1 MCALLCALF
10 WKITEEKY
18 MENKYYSNYFK
29 SIGQGLEKSLY
40 YVNQQVSEPELF
52 FQTIK
57 GILTKLRETRNKI
70 YFFGNG
76 ASAAF
81 ANHMALDFS
90 KNGKILSRSL
100 SDSAL
105 LTALSNDYSYD
116 KAMLEYL
123 KIEGVSKDDL
133 VITISSSGNSP
144 NVVSVLEYC
153 KENNIKSLALS
164 GLKNDNKSITLADY
178 SIYVPMKTY
187 GMVECIH
194 QIFLHLILD
203 ESMEIFEWDRNEF
216 QNMNASNFKL

>member
-1 MCALLCALF
+1 MNYF
-10 WKITEEKY
+10 
-18 MENKYYSNYFK
+18 NKYIEYV
-29 SIGQGLEKSLY
+29 SIGLKTSQFIFNSIETDSHFFFNEIKNILQSLKK
-40 YVNQQVSEPELF
+40 N
-52 FQTIK
+52 K
-57 GILTKLRETRNKI
+57 NKI

-105 LTALSNDYSYD
+105 LTALSNDYSYEN
-116 KAMLEYL
+116 AMLEFL
-123 KIEGVSKDDL
+123 KIEGVTQGDL

-144 NVVSVLEYC
+144 NIVSVLNHC

-164 GLKNDNKSITLADY
+164 GLKKENKSISLADF

-194 QIFLHLILD
+194 QIFLHMILD
-203 ESMEIFEWDRNEF
+203 ESMEIFEWDREDY
-216 QNMNASNFKL
+216 QNMNISSFKL

>member
-1 MCALLCALF
+1 M
-10 WKITEEKY
+10 K
-18 MENKYYSNYFK
+18 NKYYSNYFK
-29 SIGQGLEKSLY
+29 TLGQGLVDSKY
-40 YVNQQVSEPELF
+40 YLNQQNIEPDIF
-52 FQTIK
+52 FSTIK
-57 GILTKLRETRNKI
+57 DILIKHREAKNKI

-105 LTALSNDYSYD
+105 LTALSNDYSYE

-123 KIEGVSKDDL
+123 KIEGITKDDL

-144 NVVSVLEYC
+144 NIVNVLEYC
-153 KENNIKSLALS
+153 KENRIQSLSLS
-164 GLKNDNKSITLADY
+164 GLKKDNKSIVHADY

-203 ESMEIFEWDRNEF
+203 ESMEIFEWNRTEF
-216 QNMNASNFKL
+216 QNMNISNLKF

>member
-1 MCALLCALF
+1 MQ
-10 WKITEEKY
+10 KN

-29 SIGQGLEKSLY
+29 SIGQGLEESLY
-40 YVNQQVSEPELF
+40 YTNQQLSEPELF

-57 GILTKLRETRNKI
+57 NSLKKLRETKSKI

-100 SDSAL
+100 SDSSL
-105 LTALSNDYSYD
+105 LTALSNDYSYEN
-116 KAMLEYL
+116 AMLEFL
-123 KIEGVSKDDL
+123 KIEGVTKEDL

-164 GLKNDNKSITLADY
+164 GLKNDNKSIMLADY

-203 ESMEIFEWDRNEF
+203 ESMEIFEWERNEF
-216 QNMNASNFKL
+216 QNMNSKNFTL

>member
-1 MCALLCALF
+1 L
-10 WKITEEKY
+10 
-18 MENKYYSNYFK
+18 
-29 SIGQGLEKSLY
+29 
-40 YVNQQVSEPELF
+40 
-52 FQTIK
+52 
-57 GILTKLRETRNKI
+57 
-70 YFFGNG
+70 GNG

-100 SDSAL
+100 SDSSL
-105 LTALSNDYSYD
+105 LTALSNDYSYEN
-116 KAMLEYL
+116 AMLEFL
-123 KIEGVSKDDL
+123 KIEGVTKEDL

-144 NVVSVLEYC
+144 NIVSALTYC
-153 KENNIKSLALS
+153 KENNIQSLALS
-164 GLKNDNKSITLADY
+164 GLKNDNKSISLAGY

-216 QNMNASNFKL
+216 QNMNSSNFKL

>member
-1 MCALLCALF
+1 
-10 WKITEEKY
+10 
-18 MENKYYSNYFK
+18 MENNYYSNYFK
-29 SIGQGLEKSLY
+29 SINQGLVESLY
-40 YVNQQVSEPELF
+40 YANQQISEPELF

-57 GILTKLRETRNKI
+57 GILNKLRESKNKI

-105 LTALSNDYSYD
+105 LTALSNDYSYEN
-116 KAMLEYL
+116 AMLEFL
-123 KIEGVSKDDL
+123 KIEGATQDDL

-144 NVVSVLEYC
+144 NIISVLNYC
-153 KENNIKSLALS
+153 KEKNIKSLALS
-164 GLKNDNKSITLADY
+164 GLKKDNKSIFLADY

-203 ESMEIFEWDRNEF
+203 ETMEIYEWDRNEF
-216 QNMNASNFKL
+216 QNMNSSGFKL

>member
-1 MCALLCALF
+1 
-10 WKITEEKY
+10 
-18 MENKYYSNYFK
+18 MEYKYYSNYFK
-29 SIGQGLEKSLY
+29 SISRGLEESLY
-40 YVNQQVSEPELF
+40 YANQQLSEPDLF
-52 FQTIK
+52 FETIK
-57 GILTKLRETRNKI
+57 GILLKLRENKNKI

-81 ANHMALDFS
+81 AHHMALDFS
-90 KNGKILSRSL
+90 KNGKILARSL

-105 LTALSNDYSYD
+105 LTALSNDFSYE

-123 KIEGVSKDDL
+123 KIEGVTNDDL

-144 NVVSVLEYC
+144 NIVSVLEYC

-164 GLKNDNKSITLADY
+164 GLKQDNKSILIADY

-203 ESMEIFEWDRNEF
+203 ESMDIFDWDRKEF
-216 QNMNASNFKL
+216 QNMSSLNFKL

>member
-1 MCALLCALF
+1 MG
-10 WKITEEKY
+10 
-18 MENKYYSNYFK
+18 NKYYSNYFK
-29 SIGQGLEKSLY
+29 SIGQGLEESLY
-40 YVNQQVSEPELF
+40 YSNQQLSEPQLF

-57 GILTKLRETRNKI
+57 GILKKLRETKSKI

-100 SDSAL
+100 SDSSL
-105 LTALSNDYSYD
+105 LTALSNDYSYEN
-116 KAMLEYL
+116 AMSEFL
-123 KIEGVSKDDL
+123 KIEGVTKEDL

-144 NVVSVLEYC
+144 NIVSVLNYC
-153 KENNIKSLALS
+153 KENYIKSLAFS
-164 GLKNDNKSITLADY
+164 GLKKDNKSIPLADY

-203 ESMEIFEWDRNEF
+203 ESMEIFEWNREDF
-216 QNMNASNFKL
+216 QNMNISSYKI

>member
-1 MCALLCALF
+1 
-10 WKITEEKY
+10 

-29 SIGQGLEKSLY
+29 SINQGLVESLY
-40 YVNQQVSEPELF
+40 YANQQLSEPELF

-57 GILTKLRETRNKI
+57 GILKKLRESNNKI

-105 LTALSNDYSYD
+105 LTALSNDYSYEN
-116 KAMLEYL
+116 AMMEYL
-123 KIEGVSKDDL
+123 KIEGVVKNDL

-144 NVVSVLEYC
+144 NIVSVLNYC

-164 GLKNDNKSITLADY
+164 GLKKENKSISLADY

-203 ESMEIFEWDRNEF
+203 ESMEIFEWDRIEY
-216 QNMNASNFKL
+216 QNMNISSFKL

>member
-1 MCALLCALF
+1 
-10 WKITEEKY
+10 

-29 SIGQGLEKSLY
+29 SINKGLVESLY
-40 YVNQQVSEPELF
+40 YANQQLTDPELF

-57 GILTKLRETRNKI
+57 ELLKKLRDTKSKI

-105 LTALSNDYSYD
+105 LTALSNDYSYENS
-116 KAMLEYL
+116 MIEYL
-123 KIEGVSKDDL
+123 KIEGVSIDDL

-144 NVVSVLEYC
+144 NVVSVLNYC
-153 KENNIKSLALS
+153 NENGIKSFALS
-164 GLKNDNKSITLADY
+164 GLKKDNKSISLADY

-203 ESMEIFEWDRNEF
+203 ESMEIFEWDRVEY
-216 QNMNASNFKL
+216 QNMNISSFKL

>member
-1 MCALLCALF
+1 
-10 WKITEEKY
+10 
-18 MENKYYSNYFK
+18 MENKYYLNYFK
-29 SIGQGLEKSLY
+29 SISQGLTNSMY
-40 YVNQQVSEPELF
+40 YLDQQKTNPDIF
-52 FQTIK
+52 FEVIN
-57 GILTKLRETRNKI
+57 GILQQLRKTKKKI

-105 LTALSNDYSYD
+105 LTALSNDYSYES
-116 KAMLEYL
+116 AMVEFL
-123 KIEGVSKDDL
+123 KIEGVTQEDL

-144 NVVSVLEYC
+144 NIISVLNYC
-153 KENNIKSLALS
+153 KENNIKTFALS
-164 GLKNDNKSITLADY
+164 GLEVDNRSVKIANH

-203 ESMEIFEWDRNEF
+203 ESIEIFEWNRINS
-216 QNMNASNFKL
+216 QNMNSSNFNL

>member
-1 MCALLCALF
+1 M
-10 WKITEEKY
+10 K
-18 MENKYYSNYFK
+18 NKYYSNYFK
-29 SIGQGLEKSLY
+29 SINQGLVESLY
-40 YVNQQVSEPELF
+40 YANQQLSEPDLF
-52 FQTIK
+52 FQMIK
-57 GILTKLRETRNKI
+57 GILKKLRESKSKI

-105 LTALSNDYSYD
+105 LTALSNDYSYEN
-116 KAMLEYL
+116 AMLEFL
-123 KIEGVSKDDL
+123 KIEGATQDDL

-144 NVVSVLEYC
+144 NIISLLNYC
-153 KENNIKSLALS
+153 KEKNIKSLALS
-164 GLKNDNKSITLADY
+164 GLKKDNKSIFLADY

-203 ESMEIFEWDRNEF
+203 ESMEVFEWKRSEF
-216 QNMNASNFKL
+216 QNMNASQFIL

>member
-1 MCALLCALF
+1 MRKEL
-10 WKITEEKY
+10 
-18 MENKYYSNYFK
+18 MENKYYSNYFR
-29 SIGQGLEKSLY
+29 SISRGLEESLY
-40 YVNQQVSEPELF
+40 YVNQQLFEPELF
-52 FQTIK
+52 FQSIK
-57 GILTKLRETRNKI
+57 GILKKLRETKNKI

-105 LTALSNDYSYD
+105 LTALSNDYSYEN
-116 KAMLEYL
+116 AMLEYL
-123 KIEGVSKDDL
+123 KIEGVTKEDL
-133 VITISSSGNSP
+133 VITISSSGNSQ
-144 NVVSVLEYC
+144 NIVSVLNHC

-164 GLKNDNKSITLADY
+164 GLKKDNKSISLADY

-203 ESMEIFEWDRNEF
+203 DSMEIFEWDRVEY
-216 QNMNASNFKL
+216 QNMNASSFKF

>member
-1 MCALLCALF
+1 M
-10 WKITEEKY
+10 KS
-18 MENKYYSNYFK
+18 KYYLNYFK
-29 SIGQGLEKSLY
+29 SINEGLINTSFYLK
-40 YVNQQVSEPELF
+40 NKKTEPDIF
-52 FQTIK
+52 FKKIK
-57 GILTKLRETRNKI
+57 IILDKLRSSYNNI

-100 SDSAL
+100 SDSAM
-105 LTALSNDYSYD
+105 LTALSNDYSYENS
-116 KAMLEYL
+116 MLEFL
-123 KIEGVSKDDL
+123 KMEGVTINDL

-144 NVVSVLEYC
+144 NIINVLNYC
-153 KENNIKSLALS
+153 KKNKIKSLALS
-164 GLKNDNKSITLADY
+164 GLKKDNQSISISDY

-203 ESMEIFEWDRNEF
+203 ESMEIFEWDREDY
-216 QNMNASNFKL
+216 QNMSANKYNL

>member
-1 MCALLCALF
+1 VSGFVRIILENNY
-10 WKITEEKY
+10 KIHI
-18 MENKYYSNYFK
+18 MSKYYLNYFNSINNGLVNSNYFVDK
-29 SIGQGLEKSLY
+29 IATDPRVFFEIIKKNLNSLR
-40 YVNQQVSEPELF
+40 L
-52 FQTIK
+52 K
-57 GILTKLRETRNKI
+57 RNKI

-90 KNGKILSRSL
+90 KNGRILSRSL

-105 LTALSNDYSYD
+105 LTALSNDYSYEN
-116 KAMLEYL
+116 AMLEFL
-123 KIEGVSKDDL
+123 KIEGVTKDDL

-144 NVVSVLEYC
+144 NVVSVLNYC

>member
-1 MCALLCALF
+1 MKDFYFL
-10 WKITEEKY
+10 
-18 MENKYYSNYFK
+18 NYFHAIHK
-29 SIGQGLEKSLY
+29 GMLDSEFFFDRQKIGPDS
-40 YVNQQVSEPELF
+40 F
-52 FQTIK
+52 FETIK
-57 GILTKLRETRNKI
+57 IILLKLRETKSRI
-70 YFFGNG
+70 FFFGNG

-105 LTALSNDYSYD
+105 LTALSNDYSYEM
-116 KAMLEYL
+116 AMAEYL
-123 KIEGVSKDDL
+123 KIEGVNKEDFI
-133 VITISSSGNSP
+133 ITISSSGNSTNIV
-144 NVVSVLEYC
+144 NVLNYC

-164 GLKNDNKSITLADY
+164 GLRNDNKSISLAEY

-203 ESMEIFEWDRNEF
+203 ESMGIFEWDRNEI
-216 QNMNASNFKL
+216 QNMNALNFKL